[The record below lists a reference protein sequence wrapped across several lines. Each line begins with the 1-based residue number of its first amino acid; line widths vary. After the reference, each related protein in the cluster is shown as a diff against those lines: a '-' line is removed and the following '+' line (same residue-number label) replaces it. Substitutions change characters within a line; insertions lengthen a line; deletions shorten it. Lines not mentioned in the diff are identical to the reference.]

1 MGAGLK
7 PSAYTKAGPHL
18 DAESATTGTSENRQN
33 STEKRLAAFLRRD
46 TIPRVMRLL
55 ARGCL
60 FIGSWLFFSIP
71 VLAQEQKFASL
82 GEFKLESGEMIH
94 DCRVGYRT
102 FGKLNADGSNA
113 ILFPTWA
120 NGTTDQLQHTI
131 GPRTGVVDYADYFV
145 ILIDAL
151 ANGVSSSP
159 SNSAAQPRMKFPKIT
174 VRDMVNSQYQV
185 ATGTLGLRHLKAVVG
200 TSMGGMQ
207 TFQWMVSYPEFM
219 DKAVPIVGSP
229 RLAPYDLLHWQAE
242 IDAIETN
249 PAWNH
254 GDYTENPSRLLEFEY
269 GEMLLNTPTQ
279 YNRTHTREQVFE
291 SLAKAKDAV
300 TTDANNKIRQ
310 VEAMMGLDVSDHFGG
325 SMERAAA
332 AVKAKV
338 FVIVDTYDHVVT
350 PEPARKFA
358 ALLHAP
364 ILELDS
370 DCGHLGPSCEDVKV
384 SAAVAAFLQK

>member
-1 MGAGLK
+1 
-7 PSAYTKAGPHL
+7 
-18 DAESATTGTSENRQN
+18 
-33 STEKRLAAFLRRD
+33 
-46 TIPRVMRLL
+46 MRLI
-55 ARGCL
+55 ARFYL
-60 FIGSWLFFSIP
+60 PFASLLVFSIGIH
-71 VLAQEQKFASL
+71 AQEQKFASL
-82 GEFKLESGEMIH
+82 GEFKLESGEVIH

-131 GPRTGVVDYADYFV
+131 GPHTGVVDYADYFV

-185 ATGTLGLRHLKAVVG
+185 ATRTLGLKHVKAVVG

-229 RLAPYDLLHWQAE
+229 RLAPYDLLHWRAE

-254 GDYTENPSRLLEFEY
+254 GEYTENPSRLLEFEY

-310 VEAMMGLDVSDHFGG
+310 VEAMIGLDVSDRFGG
-325 SMERAAA
+325 SMERAASS
-332 AVKAKV
+332 VKAKV
-338 FVIVDTYDHVVT
+338 FMIVATYDHVVT
-350 PEPARKFA
+350 PQPARDFA
-358 ALLHAP
+358 SLLHAP

-370 DCGHLGPSCEDVKV
+370 DCGHLGPSCEDAKV

>member
-1 MGAGLK
+1 
-7 PSAYTKAGPHL
+7 
-18 DAESATTGTSENRQN
+18 
-33 STEKRLAAFLRRD
+33 
-46 TIPRVMRLL
+46 MRLT
-55 ARGCL
+55 ARFYL
-60 FIGSWLFFSIP
+60 PFASWLFFSIP
-71 VLAQEQKFASL
+71 VHAQEQKFASL
-82 GEFKLESGEMIH
+82 GEFKLESGEVIH

-120 NGTTDQLQHTI
+120 NGTTDQLQHSI
-131 GPRTGVVDYADYFV
+131 GPHTGVVDYADYFV

-159 SNSAAQPRMKFPKIT
+159 SNSVSQPRMKFPKIT
-174 VRDMVNSQYQV
+174 VRDMINSQYQV
-185 ATGTLGLRHLKAVVG
+185 VTGTLGLKHLKAVVG
-200 TSMGGMQ
+200 ESMGGMQ
-207 TFQWMVSYPEFM
+207 TFQWIVSYPEFM

-254 GDYTENPSRLLEFEY
+254 GEYTENPSRLLEFEY

-279 YNRTHTREQVFE
+279 YNRTHAREQVSE

-310 VEAMMGLDVSDHFGG
+310 VEAMMGLDVSNHLGG

-332 AVKAKV
+332 SVKAKV
-338 FVIVDTYDHVVT
+338 FVIVATYDHVVT

-370 DCGHLGPSCEDVKV
+370 DCGHLGPSCEDAKV
-384 SAAVAAFLQK
+384 SAAMATFLQK

>member
-1 MGAGLK
+1 VRRLDEADVRQ
-7 PSAYTKAGPHL
+7 SAELHGKAACCIPEG
-18 DAESATTGTSENRQN
+18 
-33 STEKRLAAFLRRD
+33 D
-46 TIPRVMRLL
+46 TIPRIMRLRS
-55 ARGCL
+55 RGCL

-82 GEFKLESGEMIH
+82 GEFKLESGEVIH

-102 FGKLNADGSNA
+102 FGKLNAHGSNA

-120 NGTTDQLQHTI
+120 NGTTDQLQHSI
-131 GPRTGVVDYADYFV
+131 GPHTGVVDYADYFV

-159 SNSAAQPRMKFPKIT
+159 SNSVAQPRMKFPKIT

-185 ATGTLGLRHLKAVVG
+185 ATGTLGLKHVKAVVG

-207 TFQWMVSYPEFM
+207 TFQWIVSYPEFM

-229 RLAPYDLLHWQAE
+229 QLAPYDLLHWRAE

-254 GDYTENPSRLLEFEY
+254 GEYRENPSRLLEFEY

-332 AVKAKV
+332 SVKAKV
-338 FVIVDTYDHVVT
+338 FVIVATYDHVVT
-350 PEPARKFA
+350 PQPARDFA
-358 ALLHAP
+358 SLLHAP

-370 DCGHLGPSCEDVKV
+370 DCGHLGPSCEDAKV

>member
-1 MGAGLK
+1 
-7 PSAYTKAGPHL
+7 
-18 DAESATTGTSENRQN
+18 
-33 STEKRLAAFLRRD
+33 
-46 TIPRVMRLL
+46 MRLN
-55 ARGCL
+55 ARFYL
-60 FIGSWLFFSIP
+60 PFASLLVFSIP
-71 VLAQEQKFASL
+71 AHAQEQKFASL
-82 GEFKLESGEMIH
+82 GEFKLESGEVIH

-131 GPRTGVVDYADYFV
+131 GPHTGVVDYADYFV

-159 SNSAAQPRMKFPKIT
+159 SNSAAQSRMKFPKIT

-185 ATGTLGLRHLKAVVG
+185 ATGTLGLKHLKAVVG

-229 RLAPYDLLHWQAE
+229 RLAPYDLLHWRAE

-254 GDYTENPSRLLEFEY
+254 GEYTENPSRLLEFEY

-291 SLAKAKDAV
+291 SLEKAKDAV
-300 TTDANNKIRQ
+300 ATDANNKIRK
-310 VEAMMGLDVSDHFGG
+310 VEAMMGLDVSDRFGG

-332 AVKAKV
+332 SVKAKV
-338 FVIVDTYDHVVT
+338 FVIVATYDHVVT

-370 DCGHLGPSCEDVKV
+370 DCGHLGPSCEDAKV
-384 SAAVAAFLQK
+384 SAAVAEFLQK

>member
-1 MGAGLK
+1 
-7 PSAYTKAGPHL
+7 
-18 DAESATTGTSENRQN
+18 
-33 STEKRLAAFLRRD
+33 
-46 TIPRVMRLL
+46 MRLL
-55 ARGCL
+55 TRGC
-60 FIGSWLFFSIP
+60 FIGSLLFLCVS
-71 VLAQEQKFASL
+71 VHAQEQRFASL
-82 GEFKLESGEMIH
+82 GEFKLESGEVIH

-120 NGTTDQLQHTI
+120 NGTTDQLQHSI

-151 ANGVSSSP
+151 ANSVSSSP
-159 SNSAAQPRMKFPKIT
+159 SNSVSQPRMKFPKIT

-185 ATGTLGLRHLKAVVG
+185 ATGALGLKHLKAVVG
-200 TSMGGMQ
+200 ESMGGMQ

-229 RLAPYDLLHWQAE
+229 RLAPYDLLHWRAE

-254 GDYTENPSRLLEFEY
+254 GEYTENPSRLLEFEY

-310 VEAMMGLDVSDHFGG
+310 VEAMMGLDVSDRFGG

-332 AVKAKV
+332 SVKAKV
-338 FVIVDTYDHVVT
+338 FVIVATYDHVVT
-350 PEPARKFA
+350 PQPARDFA
-358 ALLHAP
+358 SLLHAP

-370 DCGHLGPSCEDVKV
+370 DCGHLGPSCEDAKV

>member
-1 MGAGLK
+1 
-7 PSAYTKAGPHL
+7 
-18 DAESATTGTSENRQN
+18 
-33 STEKRLAAFLRRD
+33 
-46 TIPRVMRLL
+46 MRLL

-60 FIGSWLFFSIP
+60 FLGSLLFLCAS
-71 VLAQEQKFASL
+71 VHAQEQKFASL
-82 GEFKLESGEMIH
+82 GEFKLESGEVIH

-185 ATGTLGLRHLKAVVG
+185 ATRTLGLKHVKAVVG

-254 GDYTENPSRLLEFEY
+254 GEYTENPSRLLEFEY

-291 SLAKAKDAV
+291 SLAKARDAV

-310 VEAMMGLDVSDHFGG
+310 VEAMMGLDVSDRFGG

-332 AVKAKV
+332 SVKAKV

-350 PEPARKFA
+350 PEPARPFA
-358 ALLHAP
+358 GLLHAP

-370 DCGHLGPSCEDVKV
+370 DCGHLGPSCEDVRV